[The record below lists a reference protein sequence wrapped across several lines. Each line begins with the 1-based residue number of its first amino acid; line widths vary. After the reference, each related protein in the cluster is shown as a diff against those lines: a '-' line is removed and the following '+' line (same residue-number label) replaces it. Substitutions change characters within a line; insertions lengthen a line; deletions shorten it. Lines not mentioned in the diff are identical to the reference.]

1 MANPKWKPTK
11 MCATDAKAK
20 FRLDDD
26 DLARIAVEYKTNPY
40 RARGPSMRLYLI
52 GDVEELSRIV
62 GGEREVAR
70 REAEAAQAVEDERLR
85 LERTQAAAAMAAWTE
100 PRVEVHGSA
109 ACPLTSLPTDILEL
123 VTTKLAARLEPGG
136 VIGPTA
142 IARDLCNVA
151 GTCRDLRAAAYSGFR
166 ELARLVP
173 TLPEGT
179 DWRTVFADPMSL
191 KAVDLRDAARSLGL
205 RVGGIKSDLAVR
217 IAAHH
222 GLKARAPACE
232 FPDAVASVTAEK
244 RLAARRARGPMMD
257 ALACVY
263 QSMTAKYEI
272 PSLYE
277 ASRAYLH
284 VPGWTLAV
292 LRDRVRE
299 TCPDM
304 ASLLEVVRK
313 LHTDPLPTVR
323 EQRAIECGCG
333 PGRLVARECT
343 KGMCGACCRSAPGAC
358 HRHAR

>member
-1 MANPKWKPTK
+1 MANPNWKPTK

-26 DLARIAVEYKTNPY
+26 DLARIAVEYKPNPY
-40 RARGPSMRLYLI
+40 RSRGPPMRLYLI
-52 GDVEELSRIV
+52 GDVEELSHIV
-62 GGEREVAR
+62 GEEREVAR
-70 REAEAAQAVEDERLR
+70 REAEAAQVVEDERR
-85 LERTQAAAAMAAWTE
+85 RMESIQDAAAMAAWTE

-151 GTCRDLRAAAYSGFR
+151 GTCRDLRAAACSGFR

-179 DWRTVFADPMSL
+179 DWRAVFADPMSL
-191 KAVDLRDAARSLGL
+191 KAVDLRDAARALGL

-217 IAAHH
+217 IAAHY

-232 FPDAVASVTAEK
+232 HPDAIAAVTAEK

-263 QSMTAKYEI
+263 QSMTAKYEV

-277 ASRAYLH
+277 ASRVH
-284 VPGWTLAV
+284 VHGWTLAV

-313 LHTDPLPTVR
+313 LHTDPPPAVR
-323 EQRAIECGCG
+323 EQRTRECGCG

-343 KGMCGACCRSAPGAC
+343 KGMCGACCRSAQGAC